1 MNEKSPGQPS
11 SVFLDVLIYHG
22 CRFISLMSVLRDYLS
37 FAPLVHRVTCRVYPA
52 KIQNIPYLHPLSV
65 RHPNNAKKKR
75 TKKLKCLANPQE
87 RAKIH
92 TPKMRF
98 YTSYTCHTLNTIAH
112 SPNERLLEVYD

>member
-65 RHPNNAKKKR
+65 RHPNNAKKKKNKKIKMSCKPTR
-75 TKKLKCLANPQE
+75 TRKNP
-87 RAKIH
+87 H
-92 TPKMRF
+92 TK
-98 YTSYTCHTLNTIAH
+98 NA
-112 SPNERLLEVYD
+112 LLLVLHLSRT